1 MKPTAMQMRKALE
14 ERLRALKVQVP
25 VSVLR
30 EGDLVEYLDLSG
42 GWRGGRVVRIQPRA
56 GRVVVGAY
64 AKEDLPRGHKDLA
77 RYVSKKRRLVL
88 AAQLVGVLA
97 KEDGRHVSVRPGTD
111 AWITFTAARAAGRE
125 SGRPKATA
133 EGPHGNAPER
143 EPAGTPAMSAAKP
156 AARHP
161 PGKHRCDDADGTWM
175 PDHDPDDVGK
185 GGED

>member
-1 MKPTAMQMRKALE
+1 MSEANESYDQLMDRCRRAEARVKEETDHGAHYEELWRKE
-14 ERLRALKVQVP
+14 HIRAKKA
-25 VSVLR
+25 
-30 EGDLVEYLDLSG
+30 D
-42 GWRGGRVVRIQPRA
+42 A
-56 GRVVVGAY
+56 
-64 AKEDLPRGHKDLA
+64 DLA
-77 RYVSKKRRLVL
+77 AHHKYVSAVSEGI
-88 AAQLVGVLA
+88 AGVPCP
-97 KEDGRHVSVRPGTD
+97 VC
-111 AWITFTAARAAGRE
+111 AAGRE